1 MLVIR
6 LLSSFY
12 WGRQKTFEVIGS
24 ISSVYTT
31 CSFVAYLL
39 ARTCWKI
46 VFIFRMAYLNRNLYK
61 DFFVPR
67 KAIFL
72 KTKAFSSLIDPIL
85 SMRFC
90 VLAE

>member
-31 CSFVAYLL
+31 CSFEAYLL
-39 ARTCWKI
+39 ARTVGK
-46 VFIFRMAYLNRNLYK
+46 L
-61 DFFVPR
+61 
-67 KAIFL
+67 
-72 KTKAFSSLIDPIL
+72 FSSSEWHTLTEIYIKIFSYPE
-85 SMRFC
+85 RQYF
-90 VLAE
+90 